1 MGPLFV
7 DALAAAKEIS
17 DQRFSFSMGYG
28 NDTFVDF
35 GVPQESAMSNKNDI
49 RDIYVEN
56 DFFWSAYSQGIAF
69 NDTKLD
75 NSFGYVDGQMV
86 YSIFDTGSSGILLS
100 SDYYESIVNKLF
112 QDYLKTMNFVIKD
125 GVVFSQCFSPS
136 QLPTL
141 HFLFNELWI

>member
-1 MGPLFV
+1 
-7 DALAAAKEIS
+7 
-17 DQRFSFSMGYG
+17 
-28 NDTFVDF
+28 
-35 GVPQESAMSNKNDI
+35 MSNPNDV

-86 YSIFDTGSSGILLS
+86 YSIFDSGSSGILLS

-112 QDYLKTMNFVIKD
+112 QEYLKTQNYVIKD
-125 GVVFSQCFSPS
+125 GGDQPNVVPS
-136 QLPTL
+136 TASIWCRARIIRPR
-141 HFLFNELWI
+141 

>member
-1 MGPLFV
+1 
-7 DALAAAKEIS
+7 
-17 DQRFSFSMGYG
+17 
-28 NDTFVDF
+28 
-35 GVPQESAMSNKNDI
+35 MSNPNDV

-69 NDTKLD
+69 NDTKLG
-75 NSFGYVDGQMV
+75 NSFGYVNGQMV
-86 YSIFDTGSSGILLS
+86 YSIFDSGSSGILLS

-112 QDYLKTMNFVIKD
+112 QEYLKTQNYVIKD
-125 GVVFSQCFSPS
+125 GVVFSQCFTPS